1 MSWDHDRGDP
11 ATSTTW
17 VVVGAPLEAT
27 RDMPRREGDRR
38 DGEMFRNWGNGIVAR
53 TNVAVELYSRL

>member
-11 ATSTTW
+11 GCGHF
-17 VVVGAPLEAT
+17 VGAPLEAT